1 MNEGKYDLAQREYTA
16 AAAADPGDAEA
27 RAGIIAARGL
37 AKLQTSQVQ
46 AAVDDLNAAISIH
59 PLPEAYEALG
69 RIYAANGTR
78 GAAIDSFGEAIR
90 LRPNYA
96 QAYLGRAEARRE
108 RAGPLRD
115 MTELGQAADDYKAV
129 LAVKSD
135 LPEALFGLGV
145 TRFLLNDYGA
155 AVESFDGALRVRPI
169 FLDAKYARARSQFE
183 LARYQEALK
192 DLVDLPGA
200 FDAYARSCS
209 IGMAFFALGDA
220 ALIAK
225 DESRAIE
232 LFTQSSQ
239 AFSDGLAARP
249 DDPRI
254 KFWSLLASQNALP
267 GLAGKGSRAK
277 ERLIMQFAPGKLR
290 PAPSPTATLVHAD
303 ACRRA

>member
-1 MNEGKYDLAQREYTA
+1 MNQGKYDLAQREYA
-16 AAAADPGDAEA
+16 AAAAAAPGDAEA
-27 RAGIIAARGL
+27 RAGMIAAQGL
-37 AKLQTSQVQ
+37 AKLQAGQVQ
-46 AAVDDLNAAISIH
+46 AAVDDLNASISIR

-78 GAAIDSFGEAIR
+78 GAAIDAFGEAIR

-115 MTELGQAADDYKAV
+115 MTELGQAADDYTAV
-129 LAVKSD
+129 LLVKAD

-145 TRFLLNDYGA
+145 TRFLLNDYAA
-155 AVESFDGALRVRPI
+155 AVESFDGALRTRPM
-169 FLDAKYARARSQFE
+169 FTDAKYARARSYFE
-183 LARYQEALK
+183 LTQYQEALK
-192 DLVDLPGA
+192 DLVDLPRT
-200 FDAYARSCS
+200 FDSYARSCS

-220 ALIAK
+220 ALTAK
-225 DESRAIE
+225 DEPRAIE

-239 AFSDGLAARP
+239 AFSEGLATRP

-277 ERLIMQFAPGKLR
+277 ERLIMQFAPGKPR
-290 PAPSPTATLVHAD
+290 PAPAPTATLVHTD